1 MFKTNSSRKVAVV
14 TGGAGFLGSHL
25 SDRLLSEG
33 FRVIAVDNLI
43 TGSTDN
49 IAHLAR
55 NQDFTFIRHNVSE
68 FIFIPGRVDYVL
80 GVGEQ
85 RSNMRSSAFCSKSG
99 VR

>member
-1 MFKTNSSRKVAVV
+1 MSKTNSSKKVAIV

-49 IAHLAR
+49 IAHLAGD
-55 NQDFTFIRHNVSE
+55 QDFTFIRHNVSE
-68 FIFIPGRVDYVL
+68 FIFIPGRVDYVFHFASRPA
-80 GVGEQ
+80 Q
-85 RSNMRSSAFCSKSG
+85 SITSNSLSRP
-99 VR
+99 